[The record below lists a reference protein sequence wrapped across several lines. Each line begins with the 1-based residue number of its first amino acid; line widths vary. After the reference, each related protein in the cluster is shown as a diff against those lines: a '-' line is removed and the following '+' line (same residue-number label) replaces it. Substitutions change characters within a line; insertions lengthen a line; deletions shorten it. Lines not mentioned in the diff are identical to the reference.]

1 MANIGKVLKDEI
13 VRISK
18 KNATFF
24 AKPLKGEIR
33 ALKNQIRALK
43 GDLKSVQ
50 AALKQCAALPDARES
65 EAGLPQPGRWFSGKG
80 VKALRRKFKITQ
92 AELAALAKVSSQAV
106 VLWERKP
113 GKIRLRHATL
123 LALSA
128 VKAMSKADVKA
139 ALGSKPA
146 PAKKGKSSRAR

>member
-13 VRISK
+13 IRISK

-24 AKPLKGEIR
+24 AKSLKSEIR
-33 ALKNQIRALK
+33 ALKNQVRALK
-43 GDLKSVQ
+43 GDLKSLQ
-50 AALKQCAALPDARES
+50 AALKHCAALPDARES
-65 EAGLPQPGRWFSGKG
+65 EAGLQQPERWFSGKG

-106 VLWERKP
+106 VLWESKP

-123 LALSA
+123 QSLSA
-128 VKAMSKADVKA
+128 VKSMSKADVKA

-146 PAKKGKSSRAR
+146 KKGKSSRAR